1 MATKKVILNQEVDG
15 LGAAGDVV
23 EVKAGYARN
32 LLIPR
37 GWATTWSAGA
47 EKQIESL
54 RKSRQ
59 ARQLADRDEALALK
73 EKLEGSSAKIEMKAG
88 QNNRLFGAVTA
99 ALVADALSEAHGT
112 TFDRRQIAL
121 PGHVKEPGSY
131 TATVRVHDEITANAK
146 FDVIGKR

>member
-37 GWATTWSAGA
+37 GWASSLSAGA

-54 RKSRQ
+54 R
-59 ARQLADRDEALALK
+59 
-73 EKLEGSSAKIEMKAG
+73 
-88 QNNRLFGAVTA
+88 
-99 ALVADALSEAHGT
+99 
-112 TFDRRQIAL
+112 
-121 PGHVKEPGSY
+121 
-131 TATVRVHDEITANAK
+131 
-146 FDVIGKR
+146 